1 MKTLQEYREDF
12 IKEASEYDTS
22 KSNQAFYDYMKR
34 NNLEHHLSET
44 QIQDRNRENNSLNSL
59 GLVAGIAIPLT
70 FGAIFGANKIMKD
83 INKIGMGK
91 TYSPSLE
98 EQVSS
103 YVIGDLTAK
112 ALNIIDDSALSG
124 TNTRPM
130 PRADN
135 HIGQDIGSIRKER
148 FLNQP
153 LGLPT
158 RSYTTTD
165 TGITKSFN
173 PYVKETPTQLRASMR
188 LEDIDAVSG
197 RQGLYP
203 PREVGLFPPTEV

>member
-1 MKTLQEYREDF
+1 MKTLEEHKKDFLRE
-12 IKEASEYDTS
+12 AVEYDTGR
-22 KSNQAFYDYMKR
+22 KDEDFHYYMRK
-34 NNLEHHLSET
+34 NNLEHLLSET

-70 FGAIFGANKIMKD
+70 FGAIFGANKIMKE
-83 INKIGMGK
+83 INNIGLGE

-98 EQVSS
+98 EQVSA

-135 HIGQDIGSIRKER
+135 HLGQDLGIIRKER

-158 RSYTTTD
+158 RSNTITD
-165 TGITKSFN
+165 TGKTKSFN
-173 PYVKETPTQLRASMR
+173 PYVENTRLQNEAGLR

-203 PREVGLFPPTEV
+203 PREV

>member
-1 MKTLQEYREDF
+1 MKTLEEHRKQFLREA
-12 IKEASEYDTS
+12 IEYDTGRKDEDFHS
-22 KSNQAFYDYMKR
+22 YMRKH
-34 NNLEHHLSET
+34 NVEHLLSET
-44 QIQDRNRENNSLNSL
+44 QIQDRNRENNSLNGL

-70 FGAIFGANKIMKD
+70 FGAIFGANKIMKE
-83 INKIGMGK
+83 INKIGMDE

-135 HIGQDIGSIRKER
+135 HLGQDLGSIRKER

-153 LGLPT
+153 LGLPS
-158 RSYTTTD
+158 RSNTITD
-165 TGITKSFN
+165 TGQTKSFN
-173 PYVKETPTQLRASMR
+173 PYVKDTLTQTRAGMR
-188 LEDIDAVSG
+188 LEDIDVVSG